1 MLQILQSIVTV
12 VVSFVMMLT
21 IAPKLVTIFLVTIPV
36 TVFFTRWLTG
46 KARPLFRRRSVRL
59 GELNGFVEEMLS
71 GQKTI
76 RVYGREDAVLDRF
89 DEKNRAAVE
98 AYTVA
103 EANGTITGPSVNFL
117 NNISLTLVCV
127 FGSVLFLRGDIRMGD
142 LSSFVQYSRKFSG
155 PINEVANIIA
165 ELQSAFTAAERVF
178 TLIDAQK
185 EPIDA
190 AEAETLVDVRGDV
203 RMENVD
209 FCFQPFF
216 VVL

>member
-1 MLQILQSIVTV
+1 
-12 VVSFVMMLT
+12 MMLT

>member
-21 IAPKLVTIFLVTIPV
+21 IAPKLVTIFLVTISV
-36 TVFFTRWLTG
+36 TVFLTRWLTG

-165 ELQSAFTAAERVF
+165 ELQSTFTAAERVF

>member
-1 MLQILQSIVTV
+1 
-12 VVSFVMMLT
+12 MMLT
-21 IAPKLVTIFLVTIPV
+21 IAPKLVTIFLVTISV
-36 TVFFTRWLTG
+36 TVFLTRWLTG

-165 ELQSAFTAAERVF
+165 ELQSTFTAAERVF

>member
-1 MLQILQSIVTV
+1 
-12 VVSFVMMLT
+12 
-21 IAPKLVTIFLVTIPV
+21 
-36 TVFFTRWLTG
+36 
-46 KARPLFRRRSVRL
+46 
-59 GELNGFVEEMLS
+59 
-71 GQKTI
+71 
-76 RVYGREDAVLDRF
+76 
-89 DEKNRAAVE
+89 
-98 AYTVA
+98 
-103 EANGTITGPSVNFL
+103 
-117 NNISLTLVCV
+117 
-127 FGSVLFLRGDIRMGD
+127 MGD